1 MVVVP
6 ANTHLG
12 GALHTCVPVLDQT
25 GDRNG
30 LPTVWGPEDTI
41 TDEAGAMP
49 SCQGCHFTLVGSL
62 SPRHCLLKEA
72 LNMNSAAKGVL
83 SHKNTPP
90 LHWGIQTAG
99 PGGPFWSLD
108 IMIEATVVVN
118 IKVKLSSSV
127 ASSVWDSRKLE
138 IIVGFLRAVFSER
151 GPQHAA
157 I

>member
-30 LPTVWGPEDTI
+30 LQTVWGPEDTI

-83 SHKNTPP
+83 SQIRIHHLCT
-90 LHWGIQTAG
+90 G
-99 PGGPFWSLD
+99 
-108 IMIEATVVVN
+108 
-118 IKVKLSSSV
+118 
-127 ASSVWDSRKLE
+127 ASKQQALGDHSGHLT
-138 IIVGFLRAVFSER
+138 L
-151 GPQHAA
+151 
-157 I
+157 